1 MVYMD
6 KTMMLINFKNYN
18 ESTGKNAIRIA
29 RIAEKVAEELGVNI
43 SIAPSLI
50 DLAKVKENV
59 SIPVYAQHADAI
71 SYGSYTGHI
80 LLENIKEYGIDG
92 IMVNHSE
99 RNILLKDIE
108 FIVNKAKGLNMN
120 TIVCASTSK
129 ISGALAI
136 FNPDY
141 IAIEP
146 PELIGGDISVSVA
159 RPEIITESL
168 NLVRRISPETRVLC
182 GAGIKNGLDVKK
194 ALELGANG
202 ILVASGVVK
211 AKDIEKAIYELANA
225 LR

>member
-1 MVYMD
+1 
-6 KTMMLINFKNYN
+6 MMLINFKNYH
-18 ESTGKNAIRIA
+18 ESTGKNAIKIA
-29 RIAEKVAEELGVNI
+29 KIAEKVAEELNVNI

-71 SYGSYTGHI
+71 NYGSYTGQI

-99 RNILLKDIE
+99 RNILIKDIE
-108 FIVNKAKGLNMN
+108 FIVKKAKALNMK
-120 TIVCASTSK
+120 TMVCASTSN

-168 NLVRRISPETRVLC
+168 NIVRRISPETKVLC

-211 AKDIEKAIYELANA
+211 AKDVEKAIYELANA